1 VGVTELEGQEL
12 LGRGGLECA
21 GLFGGTDELDAERA
35 RGVEEV
41 LRPVGPGRKEK
52 QQPVD
57 D

>member
-1 VGVTELEGQEL
+1 MI
-12 LGRGGLECA
+12 GRGGLERA

-41 LRPVGPGRKEK
+41 LRPVGSGGKE
-52 QQPVD
+52 QEQPID